1 MDWTELMTLAMDA
14 SDEWKQSEAY
24 QTYIDAKKEL
34 SDPSL
39 VPLIDSFDKTKKT
52 YEEVIRYGKYHPDF
66 EAATNAFIEAKTALY
81 QTSQYQAYSQALYKI
96 NEQFRLFTSELNEV
110 LLSCKVM
117 GDQPKSCHT
126 KGR

>member
-1 MDWTELMTLAMDA
+1 MTLAMDA
-14 SDEWKQSEAY
+14 SDEWKQTEAY
-24 QTYIDAKKEL
+24 LTYIDAKNGL

-39 VPLIDSFDKTKKT
+39 VPLIDSFEKTKKT

-66 EAATNAFIEAKTALY
+66 DSATKAFIEAKTALY
-81 QTSQYQAYSQALYKI
+81 QTLEYQAYSQALLKI
-96 NEQFRLFTSELNEV
+96 NEQFRLFSSELNEV